1 MNLVTSSKGQRMM
14 GYLPP
19 YYASS
24 KIMQAIMQAEG
35 LEFDALNLA
44 LSDILNQF
52 FVKTATW
59 GLDIWEKMLD
69 IPTVPGKPDDQRRS
83 LIISKIRGIGTVNV
97 ALMLN
102 VAMSYVNGTIEII
115 DSSNTYS
122 FIVKFCDVRG
132 VPPNLADLQAVIET
146 IKPAHLAVNY
156 QFTYTLVGDLINWG
170 TRVGDLIVGNVTV
183 GQLITWQP

>member
-1 MNLVTSSKGQRMM
+1 MSLVTSSKGQRMM

-52 FVKTATW
+52 FVETATW
-59 GLDIWEKMLD
+59 GLDIWEKMLG
-69 IPTVPGKPDDQRRS
+69 IPTVPGKPDEQRRS

-97 ALMLN
+97 ALMHN
-102 VAMSYVNGTIEII
+102 VASSYVYGTIEII
-115 DSSNTYS
+115 DNPATYS
-122 FIVKFCDVRG
+122 FTVKFCDVRG
-132 VPPNLADLQAVIET
+132 VPPNIEDLKAVIET

-156 QFTYTLVGDLINWG
+156 QFTYTLVEDLINWG

-183 GQLITWQP
+183 GQLMTWQP